1 MRHASLFS
9 GIGGFDLAA
18 EWMGWENVFHCEWNT
33 FGQKVLK
40 YYWPNSEC
48 FTDITKSDF
57 TKYANQIDIL
67 TGGFPCQPYSTAG
80 KRLGKEDERH
90 LWPEMLRAIREIKP
104 RIVVGE
110 NVFGLLSWNGGM
122 VFDEVHTDL
131 EAEGYQV
138 QAVVIPAAAVNAP
151 HGRDRVWFVA
161 YNHGIIRRER
171 GQFKPT
177 KQSRYRESNED
188 SNTQINGV
196 ATNTDGR
203 RTQSEQN
210 IRQKISS
217 QKRFNSNGSKWD
229 ATNTDSDGQQQCN
242 GKHEKHS
249 SKGGFNAL
257 NDIEQ
262 NNTQHPKSVRQEYAL
277 ENGELEGG
285 RSRFTNKRNVWDA
298 FPSQSPICGGDDGFS
313 TKLDGITF
321 SKWRSE
327 SIKAYGNAIVPQVA
341 FEIFKAIELT
351 LKNG

>member
-1 MRHASLFS
+1 MMKHGSLFS

-18 EWMGWENVFHCEWNT
+18 EWIGWENVFHCEWNT

-67 TGGFPCQPYSTAG
+67 TGGFPCQPYSMAG

-161 YNHGIIRRER
+161 Y
-171 GQFKPT
+171 
-177 KQSRYRESNED
+177 SD
-188 SNTQINGV
+188 SN
-196 ATNTDGR
+196 
-203 RTQSEQN
+203 
-210 IRQKISS
+210 
-217 QKRFNSNGSKWD
+217 
-229 ATNTDSDGQQQCN
+229 GQQQCN
-242 GKHEKHS
+242 SKHEKHS

-257 NDIEQ
+257 NDIEP

-298 FPSQSPICGGDDGFS
+298 FPSQSPICGGDDGLP
-313 TKLDGITF
+313 TELDGITF
-321 SKWRSE
+321 SKWRQE
-327 SIKAYGNAIVPQVA
+327 SIKGYGNAIVPQVA
-341 FEIFKAIELT
+341 FELFKIIKELS
-351 LKNG
+351 LP

>member
-1 MRHASLFS
+1 M
-9 GIGGFDLAA
+9 
-18 EWMGWENVFHCEWNT
+18 
-33 FGQKVLK
+33 
-40 YYWPNSEC
+40 
-48 FTDITKSDF
+48 
-57 TKYANQIDIL
+57 
-67 TGGFPCQPYSTAG
+67 AG

-131 EAEGYQV
+131 ETEGYQV

-151 HGRDRVWFVA
+151 HGRDRVWFV
-161 YNHGIIRRER
+161 GI
-171 GQFKPT
+171 
-177 KQSRYRESNED
+177 
-188 SNTQINGV
+188 
-196 ATNTDGR
+196 
-203 RTQSEQN
+203 QN
-210 IRQKISS
+210 
-217 QKRFNSNGSKWD
+217 
-229 ATNTDSDGQQQCN
+229 ALNTDSDGQQQCN

-257 NDIEQ
+257 NDIEP
-262 NNTQHPKSVRQEYAL
+262 NNTQHPKSLRQEYAL

-298 FPSQSPICGGDDGFS
+298 FPSQSPICSGNDGFS
-313 TKLDGITF
+313 NRLDGITF
-321 SKWRSE
+321 PKWRAE

>member
-67 TGGFPCQPYSTAG
+67 TGGFPCQPYSMAG

-131 EAEGYQV
+131 ETEGYQV

-161 YNHGIIRRER
+161 Y
-171 GQFKPT
+171 
-177 KQSRYRESNED
+177 SESNYANRIARFRNNKRKD
-188 SNTQINGV
+188 STKIGARFFNEFGSNG
-196 ATNTDGR
+196 TKESTPNTDG
-203 RTQSEQN
+203 N
-210 IRQKISS
+210 
-217 QKRFNSNGSKWD
+217 
-229 ATNTDSDGQQQCN
+229 GQQQCN

-249 SKGGFNAL
+249 GKGRFNAF
-257 NDIEQ
+257 NDIKP
-262 NNTQHPKSVRQEYAL
+262 NNTQHPKSLIQEYAL

-285 RSRFTNKRNVWDA
+285 RFRFTNKRNVWDA
-298 FPSQSPICGGDDGFS
+298 FPSQPPICSGNDGFS
-313 TKLDGITF
+313 NRLDGITF
-321 SKWRSE
+321 SKWRAE
-327 SIKAYGNAIVPQVA
+327 SVKGYGNAICPQVA